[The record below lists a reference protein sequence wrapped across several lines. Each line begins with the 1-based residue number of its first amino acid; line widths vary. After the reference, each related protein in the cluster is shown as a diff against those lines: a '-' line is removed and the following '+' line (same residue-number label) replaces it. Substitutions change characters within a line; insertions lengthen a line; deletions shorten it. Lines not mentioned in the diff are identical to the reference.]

1 MKSNEFPYKDLVDSE
16 MWIII
21 EKAIADLVKNGD
33 IIEQTQRKY
42 IIAYITKKVTDSRSK
57 KAK

>member
-42 IIAYITKKVTDSRSK
+42 IIGYITKKVTDSRS
-57 KAK
+57 